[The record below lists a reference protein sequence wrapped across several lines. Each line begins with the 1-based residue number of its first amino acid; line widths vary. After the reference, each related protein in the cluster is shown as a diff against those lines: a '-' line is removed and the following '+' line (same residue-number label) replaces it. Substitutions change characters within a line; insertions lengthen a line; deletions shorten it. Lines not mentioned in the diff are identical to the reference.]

1 MKALVAL
8 LKADPAQIESLSIEQ
23 VVALCGNGKLA
34 DHSPCSQEL
43 RQYLQIAKSGSLFS
57 YLQSCLLK
65 AFEKGGGFVLQ
76 DIVNEFGR
84 RLDYSVESGLYQ
96 GKSNAI
102 GFDGL
107 WADSAGH
114 TIVAEVKTT
123 DAYRINLD
131 TLAGYREALIAA
143 GRISRISSTLI
154 IVGRQD
160 TGDLEAQVRGSKH
173 AWTTR
178 IISADSL
185 AKLVSLKENAEL
197 DSVSKIHDLLIP
209 FEYTRLDKIIEIAFA
224 VAEDT
229 TNAAELEQ
237 TPDIDG
243 PETAPID
250 PATPPGTRVPYSPT
264 PSEILGRIREQII
277 STLSSTYSPFV
288 KKSRALYWTADKTV
302 RAAITISKE
311 YASGN
316 FWYAY
321 HPDWDEF
328 LSEGSVGL
336 FVLGCVGR
344 SEAFAVPFD
353 WIHKRIGFLNV
364 TEREGGSHFHI
375 HLHPNATGELSLR
388 LNNGENEPIQQFRI
402 QLPAAPRA
410 AALSDTR
417 K

>member
-1 MKALVAL
+1 M
-8 LKADPAQIESLSIEQ
+8 
-23 VVALCGNGKLA
+23 
-34 DHSPCSQEL
+34 
-43 RQYLQIAKSGSLFS
+43 
-57 YLQSCLLK
+57 
-65 AFEKGGGFVLQ
+65 
-76 DIVNEFGR
+76 
-84 RLDYSVESGLYQ
+84 ESGLYQ

-102 GFDGL
+102 GFDGP
-107 WADSAGH
+107 WADSNGH

-131 TLAGYREALIAA
+131 ILAGYREELIAT
-143 GRISRISSTLI
+143 GRINKASSSII

-178 IISADSL
+178 IISADAL

-209 FEYTRLDKIIEIAFA
+209 FEYTRLDKIIEIAFT
-224 VAEDT
+224 VAEDAT
-229 TNAAELEQ
+229 SAAEIEQ
-237 TPDIDG
+237 TPDVDG
-243 PETAPID
+243 MQVARTEIAKHPELSD
-250 PATPPGTRVPYSPT
+250 SRVPYSPT
-264 PSEILGRIREQII
+264 PKDILSRIREQIVAA
-277 STLSSTYSPFV
+277 LSLKYSPFV
-288 KKSRALYWTADKTV
+288 KKSRALYWTADKLT

-344 SEAFAVPFD
+344 HEAFAVPFD

-364 TEREGGSHFHI
+364 TERESGSHFHI
-375 HLHPNATGELSLR
+375 HLYPDATGELSLR
-388 LNNGENEPIQQFRI
+388 LTNGESDPIQQFKI
-402 QLPAAPRA
+402 LFPTPSGAVALPHG
-410 AALSDTR
+410 
-417 K
+417 